1 MGTPHV
7 VYNTALHPATQPV
20 YSFPFYL
27 CWVDLFSLFTA
38 AAQFCGFTPDGLSS
52 GACQRAP
59 TASAAIWKPLLLLS
73 QESATTMM
81 LLCGSAICHKQME
94 NTEFPLPRDDVVA
107 FCASYR
113 ETQIQDSSWWF
124 SSQELFALFWK
135 HTVRYERQKGSCFLW
150 HFPQFSPCLCL
161 VHLMFP
167 YQ

>member
-107 FCASYR
+107 FCTSYR
-113 ETQIQDSSWWF
+113 KRKFKIHLDGFLLKSYLLCSGSIQSDM
-124 SSQELFALFWK
+124 
-135 HTVRYERQKGSCFLW
+135 RDRKGAVFYGTFHSFL
-150 HFPQFSPCLCL
+150 HVS
-161 VHLMFP
+161 V
-167 YQ
+167 